1 MFYQHVRV
9 CSKMYMEF
17 ATLATFKYAVW
28 WGHLI
33 QSGPP
38 PSPPPART
46 AVSRC
51 KLEPCPR

>member
-1 MFYQHVRV
+1 MFHQHVRV
-9 CSKMYMEF
+9 CSKMYMKF

-33 QSGPP
+33 QSVPQ

-51 KLEPCPR
+51 KLEPRPC